1 MSTQAK
7 SKMFLLII
15 VVLLISNFGMLYLL
29 TSHKDQPNKG
39 RGRGWDTMLKEFLQ
53 KDIGF
58 SAAQL
63 QQYDT
68 LSKQQ
73 KEEMKGYFSGMKTRK
88 EEQLKNL
95 GTKAFS
101 DSSISEAVQQSG
113 ENQKIMELKMLTNLA
128 AIRKLCT
135 ADQLPK
141 FDSLIYKAWSRKP
154 DNKKKPEEKK

>member
-7 SKMFLLII
+7 SKLFLLII

-29 TSHKDQPNKG
+29 NSHKDPGKN

-58 SAAQL
+58 SDAQL
-63 QQYDT
+63 LQYDT

-73 KEEMKGYFSGMKTRK
+73 KEDMKGSFSGMKNRK
-88 EEQLKNL
+88 EQQLKNL
-95 GTKAFS
+95 GSSAFS
-101 DSSISEAVQQSG
+101 DSAISVAVEQSAEG
-113 ENQKIMELKMLTNLA
+113 QKIMERKMLTNLV

>member
-7 SKMFLLII
+7 SKLFLLII

-29 TSHKDQPNKG
+29 TNHKEPGKN
-39 RGRGWDTMLKEFLQ
+39 RGRGWDSMLKEFLQ

-58 SAAQL
+58 SDAQL
-63 QQYDT
+63 LQYDT

-73 KEEMKGYFSGMKTRK
+73 KEDMKGSFSGMKNRK
-88 EEQLKNL
+88 EQQLKNL
-95 GTKAFS
+95 GSSAFS
-101 DSSISEAVQQSG
+101 DSAISMAVEQSAEG
-113 ENQKIMELKMLTNLA
+113 QKIMERKMLTNLV

>member
-7 SKMFLLII
+7 SKMYLLII
-15 VVLLISNFGMLYLL
+15 VVLLISNFGMLYMF
-29 TSHKDQPNKG
+29 TSHKEQPKN

-58 SAAQL
+58 STAQL

-73 KEEMKGYFSGMKTRK
+73 KEDMKGSFSGMKNRK
-88 EEQLKNL
+88 EQQLKKL
-95 GTKAFS
+95 GSSAFS
-101 DSSISEAVQQSG
+101 DSAINEAVQQSAEG
-113 ENQKIMELKMLTNLA
+113 QKIMELNLLNNLV

-135 ADQLPK
+135 AEQLPK
-141 FDSLIYKAWSRKP
+141 FDSLIYKAWTKKP
-154 DNKKKPEEKK
+154 DSKKKPEEKK

>member
-15 VVLLISNFGMLYLL
+15 IALLISNFGMLYLF
-29 TSHKDQPNKG
+29 TSHKDQPKN
-39 RGRGWDTMLKEFLQ
+39 RGRGWDSMLKEFLQ

-73 KEEMKGYFSGMKTRK
+73 KEDMKGSFSGMKNRK
-88 EEQLKNL
+88 EQQLKNL
-95 GTKAFS
+95 GSSAFS
-101 DSSISEAVQQSG
+101 DSAISVAVEQSAEG
-113 ENQKIMELKMLTNLA
+113 QKIMERKMLTNLV

-154 DNKKKPEEKK
+154 DNKKPPEEKK